1 MAGNC
6 RSKKKKKERN
16 LRLLAGDDSLPRSRS
31 GWSHPIL
38 PAVIH
43 SFPTKSNYT
52 LYSYLPYLA
61 LLLFK
66 VPFTHMF
73 GIF

>member
-1 MAGNC
+1 MDDVVMLWAF
-6 RSKKKKKERN
+6 
-16 LRLLAGDDSLPRSRS
+16 GDTRMVLDHSPLT
-31 GWSHPIL
+31 
-38 PAVIH
+38 H
-43 SFPTKSNYT
+43 SFTRFLLMYSLKSNYT